1 MTTNRCGAGLR
12 TSAVLSTVS
21 ALSTLALAVVVP
33 ASDPLEPQKPPA
45 ATVRMTT
52 GPTDPRVPQPPDWR
66 GSRLHRY
73 SFPGGGRIT
82 AI

>member
-12 TSAVLSTVS
+12 TSAVLSIVS
-21 ALSTLALAVVVP
+21 ALSTLSLAVVVP
-33 ASDPLEPQKPPA
+33 SADLLEPQKPPA
-45 ATVRMTT
+45 TVRMTT
-52 GPTDPRVPQPPDWR
+52 VTTDPRVPQPPNWR
-66 GSRLHRY
+66 ANRLHRY